1 MTKSKKPLT
10 DLDRARRALPM
21 CACCLYDPYQHK
33 TVADLAFTVETEIDL
48 TEEGQDGTSR
58 RNLKPLRNWLRKF
71 APDSKYIPKAA
82 APPAAG
88 KAWIDGGPRPKNMR
102 RIG

>member
-1 MTKSKKPLT
+1 MTKSKKTKAKTLT
-10 DLDRARRALPM
+10 PIQKAVRKLPM
-21 CACCLYDPYQHK
+21 CAAGVYDPHQHK

-71 APDSKYIPKAA
+71 APESKYI
-82 APPAAG
+82 
-88 KAWIDGGPRPKNMR
+88 R
-102 RIG
+102 